1 MRKINDEKKERK
13 LTPIVIQK
21 KGEAKLNKIGS
32 RETEWVD
39 SITIFGILGGQ
50 SGDSNYTNFNAKIK
64 ESTHVYICDYDPE
77 VDALDEENVRC
88 IIKGKTYDVLW
99 IDNPDELDVQLEIYL
114 RLVGGQNG

>member
-1 MRKINDEKKERK
+1 MRKITERAKK
-13 LTPIVIQK
+13 LTPAVIQK

-39 SITIFGILGGQ
+39 SITIFGVLGGQ
-50 SGDSNYTNFNAKIK
+50 SGDSKYTNFNAKIE
-64 ESTHVYICDYDPE
+64 ESTHVYICDFDSE
-77 VDALDEENVRC
+77 VYALADDNVRC

-99 IDNPDELDVQLEIYL
+99 IDNPDELDIQLEIYL